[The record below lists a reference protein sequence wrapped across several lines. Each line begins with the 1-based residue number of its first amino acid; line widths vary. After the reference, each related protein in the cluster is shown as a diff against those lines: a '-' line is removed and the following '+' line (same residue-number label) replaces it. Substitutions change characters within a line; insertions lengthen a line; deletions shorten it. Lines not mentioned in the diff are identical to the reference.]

1 MELHNLTGTMN
12 DVRDALGGSLVCGF
26 SLSPFIKI

>member
-1 MELHNLTGTMN
+1 VESHNSTRTMN
-12 DVRDALGGSLVCGF
+12 DVRDALGGSLVWSF